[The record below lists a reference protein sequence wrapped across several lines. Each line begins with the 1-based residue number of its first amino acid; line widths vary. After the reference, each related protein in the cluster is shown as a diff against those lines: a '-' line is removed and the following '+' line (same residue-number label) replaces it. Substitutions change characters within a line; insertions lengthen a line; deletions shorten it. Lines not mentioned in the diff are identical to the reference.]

1 MLKTKKK
8 ILFQGRV
15 PPPGNSVTAD
25 WLPSRGAV
33 LPAVARRQPSP
44 LSTRQTAGPHWR
56 IQLVQC
62 NLSFSQSVIK
72 FKKCEFKKKNPVFFL
87 FFFYRIMCWS
97 RLQLGTIRWVGQ
109 QTAAAMKATLCRHPT
124 RQSMKADQVKRKDPE
139 HTQRLWLMYWL
150 FSAHVSR
157 ELQRELIMLACSFGN
172 KQCHRQAVAYISDW
186 ISSNKNR
193 WVMSHVLSCRTAINL
208 TNLKYR
214 RSSRLRR

>member
-8 ILFQGRV
+8 NLFQGRV

-72 FKKCEFKKKNPVFFL
+72 FKKCEFKKWKKKTVFFL
-87 FFFYRIMCWS
+87 LQDYVLKQVAARYHQMGWPTNGGSNEGNVMQASYQTEYESSPSQTQRPWAHTEALTDVLVILCTCVQGATARANHVS
-97 RLQLGTIRWVGQ
+97 LQLRK
-109 QTAAAMKATLCRHPT
+109 QTVPPPGCGVH
-124 RQSMKADQVKRKDPE
+124 
-139 HTQRLWLMYWL
+139 LWLDL
-150 FSAHVSR
+150 QQQEQVSNESR
-157 ELQRELIMLACSFGN
+157 VKLP
-172 KQCHRQAVAYISDW
+172 D
-186 ISSNKNR
+186 SNQFNQFK
-193 WVMSHVLSCRTAINL
+193 I
-208 TNLKYR
+208 
-214 RSSRLRR
+214 